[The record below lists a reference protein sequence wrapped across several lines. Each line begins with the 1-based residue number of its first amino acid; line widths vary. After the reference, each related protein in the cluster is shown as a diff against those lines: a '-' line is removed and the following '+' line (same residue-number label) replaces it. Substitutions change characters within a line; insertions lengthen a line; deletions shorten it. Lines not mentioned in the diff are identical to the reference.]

1 MHKLHPILVQ
11 LCMKNQI
18 KSFAKGLSVLKEIIT
33 YSKPITAVELCKR
46 LNIDKSTM
54 SRLISTLNVE
64 GFITY
69 LENSKEIITTDIL
82 ENTTK
87 KTKIELIVKNTKAL
101 LEDIYFHTGECSYV
115 GIFDNYTLLYLNQV
129 DNSNRVLKTRNSIGL
144 HAPLHTNA
152 LGKSIL
158 AFGNYN
164 LNKVKL
170 NEYTHNTITI
180 KENLESHMDEI
191 RNRGYAVDNE
201 EYEYGLRCVAVPL
214 FNKENILI
222 GSVGISGSTSRLTLE
237 KLNEY
242 GKKIADL
249 VSKCIV
255 MV

>member
-1 MHKLHPILVQ
+1 MS
-11 LCMKNQI
+11 NQI
-18 KSFAKGLSVLKEIIT
+18 KSFAKGLSVLKEIIAH
-33 YSKPITAVELCKR
+33 SKPITAIELCKR

-54 SRLISTLNVE
+54 SRLISTLNAE

-69 LENSKEIITTDIL
+69 LENSKEIIPTDVL

-87 KTKIELIVKNTKAL
+87 KTKIELIVKKTKAL
-101 LEDIYFHTGECSYV
+101 LEDIYFNTGECSYV
-115 GIFDNYTLLYLNQV
+115 GIFDDYNILYLNQV

-152 LGKSIL
+152 LGKTLL
-158 AFGNYN
+158 AFGNYE

-170 NEYTHNTITI
+170 NEYTHNTITT
-180 KENLESHMDEI
+180 KENLSSHLNEVK
-191 RNRGYAVDNE
+191 NRGYATDNE

-222 GSVGISGSTSRLTLE
+222 GSVGISGSASRLTLE
-237 KLNEY
+237 KLDEY

-249 VSKCIV
+249 VAKFV
-255 MV
+255 VVV

>member
-1 MHKLHPILVQ
+1 MQ
-11 LCMKNQI
+11 
-18 KSFAKGLSVLKEIIT
+18 T
-33 YSKPITAVELCKR
+33 LCKH

-54 SRLISTLNVE
+54 SRLISTLNTE

-69 LENSKEIITTDIL
+69 LENSKEIIPTDML

-87 KTKIELIVKNTKAL
+87 KTKIELIVKKTKAL

-115 GIFDNYTLLYLNQV
+115 GIFDDYNILYINQV

-152 LGKSIL
+152 LGKSLL
-158 AFGNYN
+158 AFGNYS
-164 LNKVKL
+164 LDKVKL
-170 NEYTHNTITI
+170 NEYTHNTITT
-180 KENLESHMDEI
+180 KENLESYLKEV
-191 RNRGYAVDNE
+191 RNRGYAIDHE

-222 GSVGISGSTSRLTLE
+222 GSVGISGSASRLSLQ
-237 KLNEY
+237 KLDEY

-249 VSKCIV
+249 VAKCIV
-255 MV
+255 VV

>member
-1 MHKLHPILVQ
+1 MS
-11 LCMKNQI
+11 NQI
-18 KSFAKGLSVLKEIIT
+18 KSFAKGLAVLKEILA
-33 YSKPITAVELCKR
+33 YGKPITAIELCKR

-54 SRLISTLNVE
+54 SRLISTLNAE

-69 LENSKEIITTDIL
+69 LENSKEIIPTDVL

-87 KTKIELIVKNTKAL
+87 KTKIELIVKKTKAL

-115 GIFDNYTLLYLNQV
+115 GIFDDYSILYLNQV

-152 LGKSIL
+152 LGKSLL
-158 AFGNYN
+158 AFGNYD

-170 NEYTHNTITI
+170 NEYTHNTITT
-180 KENLESHMDEI
+180 KENLSSHLNEI
-191 RNRGYAVDNE
+191 RNRGYAIDNE

-222 GSVGISGSTSRLTLE
+222 GSVGISGSASRLTLE
-237 KLNEY
+237 KLDEY

-249 VSKCIV
+249 VAKFV
-255 MV
+255 VVV